1 MLHILRLVLQLERT
15 GKRGE
20 KEKAV
25 NKLLVAQSSTENTK
39 KVPDA
44 HLSLHSLR
52 YGSPLVLFMVL
63 CAVSRHSAAYV
74 VKRNA
79 AENMTGKSFS
89 LLSLASSQHHHSM
102 LRTSGVF
109 CVDTLTPFIKTGTV
123 WWPKSV
129 SNNV

>member
-1 MLHILRLVLQLERT
+1 M
-15 GKRGE
+15 
-20 KEKAV
+20 

-39 KVPDA
+39 KFQMPICLYTLYD
-44 HLSLHSLR
+44 SLLT
-52 YGSPLVLFMVL
+52 LFMVL
-63 CAVSRHSAAYV
+63 CVVSRHSAAYV

-102 LRTSGVF
+102 LHMSGVF

-123 WWPKSV
+123 WLDVSESV